1 MISHP
6 CEKKKT
12 KNRKQRKKSS
22 SRYGE
27 WVGGGQRQDV
37 KGGQNGSTGPKVT
50 NFQL

>member
-6 CEKKKT
+6 CEK

-50 NFQL
+50 NFQLYNE